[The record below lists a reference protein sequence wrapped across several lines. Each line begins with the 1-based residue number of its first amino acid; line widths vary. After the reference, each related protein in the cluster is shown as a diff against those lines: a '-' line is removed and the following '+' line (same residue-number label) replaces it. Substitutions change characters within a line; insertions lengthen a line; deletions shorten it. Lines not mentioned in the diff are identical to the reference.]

1 MVPNYWGSLF
11 GGAARVNSDQL
22 LKTYG
27 QLAEVKINPIQ
38 PKEAQAMIKTVKK
51 LTRPSLALLLVLAFV
66 GLTTAAHADSILDRI
81 KDGKPIRLGFATEI
95 PWAYPGDNQ
104 EPLGFANAI
113 TLGILK
119 SMGYTNIEPV
129 VTEWGGLIPGLKANR
144 FDIIT
149 GGMYILKSRCENVN
163 FSEPIGVF
171 GECFIVPKGNP
182 KGLVTYEDIKEKGA
196 TIVTG
201 AGYSTI
207 ENAKKVGVPANKI
220 MTVPSNTEILAA
232 VRSGRADA
240 GGVTYFSALHLSKES
255 GGAVEP
261 TDPSKN
267 PEWTFNWVG
276 IAFRKSDTEF
286 LTAFNKA
293 LKTYMGSDEM
303 MKAVAQY
310 GYSES
315 QLPGDATTAFVCENR

>member
-1 MVPNYWGSLF
+1 
-11 GGAARVNSDQL
+11 
-22 LKTYG
+22 
-27 QLAEVKINPIQ
+27 
-38 PKEAQAMIKTVKK
+38 MIVGRTRK
-51 LTRPSLALLLVLAFV
+51 LTRLSLAMITLLALAGFV
-66 GLTTAAHADSILDRI
+66 AVVHADSILDRVNS
-81 KDGKPIRLGFATEI
+81 GKPIRLGFANEI

-104 EPLGFANAI
+104 QPLGFVNAI

-119 SMGYTNIEPV
+119 TMGYTEIEPV

-182 KGLVTYEDIKEKGA
+182 KGIESYQDIKEKDA

-207 ENAKKVGVPANKI
+207 ENAKKEGVPESNI
-220 MTVPSNTEILAA
+220 MTVPGNTEILAA
-232 VRSGRADA
+232 VKAGRADA

-261 TDPSKN
+261 TDPTKN
-267 PEWTFNWVG
+267 PQWTFNWVG
-276 IAFRKSDTEF
+276 IGFRKSDTEF
-286 LTAFNKA
+286 LAAFNAA
-293 LKTYMGSDEM
+293 LNKYMGSDQM
-303 MKAVAQY
+303 MKDVAQY
-310 GYSES
+310 GYSAS
-315 QLPGDATTAFVCENR
+315 QLPGEVTTAFVCENR

>member
-1 MVPNYWGSLF
+1 M
-11 GGAARVNSDQL
+11 
-22 LKTYG
+22 
-27 QLAEVKINPIQ
+27 
-38 PKEAQAMIKTVKK
+38 VKK
-51 LTRPSLALLLVLAFV
+51 LTYPSLAIVVVFALVGFV
-66 GLTTAAHADSILDRI
+66 TAASADSLMDRVNG
-81 KDGKPIRLGFATEI
+81 GKTIRLGFATEI

-104 EPLGFANAI
+104 EPLGFVNAI
-113 TLGILK
+113 TLGVLK

-182 KGLVTYEDIKEKGA
+182 KGLQSYQDIKKKGA

-207 ENAKKVGVPANKI
+207 ENAKKEGVPEKNI
-220 MTVPSNTEILAA
+220 MTVPGNTEILAA
-232 VRSGRADA
+232 VKAGRADA

-261 TDPSKN
+261 TDPTKN
-267 PEWTFNWVG
+267 AEWTFNWVG
-276 IAFRKSDTEF
+276 IGFRKSDTEF
-286 LTAFNKA
+286 LAAFNKA
-293 LKTYMGSDEM
+293 LQNYIGSDEM
-303 MKAVAQY
+303 MKAVEQY
-310 GYSES
+310 GYSKS
-315 QLPGDATTAFVCENR
+315 QLPGDVTTAYVCESR

>member
-1 MVPNYWGSLF
+1 M
-11 GGAARVNSDQL
+11 
-22 LKTYG
+22 
-27 QLAEVKINPIQ
+27 
-38 PKEAQAMIKTVKK
+38 MIGMAKK
-51 LTRPSLALLLVLAFV
+51 LRGPSLAFIMILATVAFV
-66 GLTTAAHADSILDRI
+66 AAAHADSILDRVNS
-81 KDGKPIRLGFATEI
+81 GKSIRLGFATEI

-104 EPLGFANAI
+104 EPLGFVNAI

-149 GGMYILKSRCENVN
+149 GGMYILKSRCANVN

-182 KGLVTYEDIKEKGA
+182 KGLESYQDIKEKGA

-207 ENAKKVGVPANKI
+207 ENAKKEGVPASNI
-220 MTVPSNTEILAA
+220 MTVPGNTEILAA
-232 VRSGRADA
+232 VKAGRADA
-240 GGVTYFSALHLSKES
+240 GGVTYFSALHLAKES

-261 TDPSKN
+261 TDPRKN

-276 IAFRKSDTEF
+276 IGFRKSDTEF
-286 LTAFNKA
+286 LAAFNKA
-293 LKTYMGSDEM
+293 LNKYIGSDEM
-303 MKAVAQY
+303 MEAVAQY
-310 GYSES
+310 GYGKS
-315 QLPGDATTAFVCENR
+315 QLPGDVSTAYVCENR

>member
-1 MVPNYWGSLF
+1 ML
-11 GGAARVNSDQL
+11 
-22 LKTYG
+22 
-27 QLAEVKINPIQ
+27 
-38 PKEAQAMIKTVKK
+38 IKTAKNLIFPFLAMVIA
-51 LTRPSLALLLVLAFV
+51 LTLVGFV
-66 GLTTAAHADSILDRI
+66 TTADADSIFDRI
-81 KDGKPIRLGFATEI
+81 KNGEPIRLGFAHEI

-113 TLGILK
+113 TLGILN

-149 GGMYILKSRCENVN
+149 GGMYILKSRCENIN
-163 FSEPIGVF
+163 FSEPVGVF

-182 KGLVTYEDIKEKGA
+182 MGIESYQDIKEKGA

-207 ENAKKVGVPANKI
+207 ENAKKAGVPAANI
-220 MTVPSNTEILAA
+220 MTVPGNTEILAA
-232 VRSGRADA
+232 VKADRADA
-240 GGVTYFSALHLSKES
+240 GGLTYFSALHLSKES

-261 TDPSKN
+261 TDPKKN

-276 IAFRKSDTEF
+276 IGFRQTDTEF
-286 LTAFNKA
+286 LAAFNKA
-293 LKTYMGSDEM
+293 LKEYVGSDEM
-303 MKAVAQY
+303 MEAVAQY
-310 GYSES
+310 GYGKS
-315 QLPGDATTAFVCENR
+315 QLPGDVTTEWVCNNR